1 MSVTTVAH
9 RYAQAL
15 LDLSIEQ
22 NVLDKVNADM
32 VQLSNVCKESS
43 DFRNLLSSPII
54 ESKKKNDIFNIL
66 FESKMEKMSLGFM
79 NLIIKNSRE
88 DILPQIADG
97 FVSLYKK
104 KNNILDVTVISAIK
118 LDKAT
123 KDKITAKIKASFN
136 GTIEMIEKVDA
147 SLIGGFI
154 VRIDDKQ
161 IDASVAS
168 QLSNLRNILLN

>member
-1 MSVTTVAH
+1 MSVTRIAH

-22 NVLDKVNADM
+22 NVVDKVNADM
-32 VQLSNVCKESS
+32 VQLSNVCKESK
-43 DFRNLLSSPII
+43 DFANLLSSPVVDAN
-54 ESKKKNDIFNIL
+54 KKSEIFTAI
-66 FESKMEKMSLGFM
+66 FESKVEKMSLEFM
-79 NLIIKNSRE
+79 NLVLKNSRE
-88 DILPQIADG
+88 NVLPQIANG

-104 KNNILDVTVISAIK
+104 KNNILDVTVISATT

-123 KDKITAKIKASFN
+123 KEIIIAKIKASFD
-136 GTIEMIEKVDA
+136 GTIDLIEKVDPT
-147 SLIGGFI
+147 LIGGFI

-168 QLSNLRNILLN
+168 QLSNLKNILLN